1 MLCRP
6 RRVQSALVFVFLLLR
21 KDGIEWFA
29 FVRLSDG
36 STLMNKV
43 SGHPFSPH
51 F

>member
-6 RRVQSALVFVFLLLR
+6 RRVQSASVFVFLLLR

-29 FVRLSDG
+29 FVRLSDR